1 LEPDNWG
8 RWIVTV
14 APKIMHYKK
23 HGAGRKFFCQTKLP
37 WQRNFLNLF
46 GVTDDVILEHHP
58 GRTYICKDVMTVEHS
73 DVNMTISENERMMF
87 FEMIAM
93 HRKPVKKF
101 ERLFISRLSRSIKSP
116 HYRVL
121 KNEVELAA
129 MLAEFGFVSIEPETL
144 PIGEQISMFAGAQHI
159 VALGGAGIFNSVFC
173 APGTRFVTIESSDKF
188 INAHA
193 QLLSSLDLDYGI
205 VFGSQIDPETG
216 GAHGNWTLDIEG
228 ARQTLAAFIQ

>member
-1 LEPDNWG
+1 
-8 RWIVTV
+8 
-14 APKIMHYKK
+14 
-23 HGAGRKFFCQTKLP
+23 
-37 WQRNFLNLF
+37 
-46 GVTDDVILEHHP
+46 
-58 GRTYICKDVMTVEHS
+58 
-73 DVNMTISENERMMF
+73 
-87 FEMIAM
+87 
-93 HRKPVKKF
+93 
-101 ERLFISRLSRSIKSP
+101 
-116 HYRVL
+116 
-121 KNEVELAA
+121 